1 MKRRYYL
8 AYGSNMN
15 TAQMKFRCP
24 EARVVG
30 AVTLKDFR
38 LLFRG
43 ADGCAFATVEPA
55 RGESVPALLWL
66 ISPADEAALDCYES
80 FPRHYR
86 KEEVKIAY
94 GKRSLSVM
102 TYVMNGGRLGLPSAS
117 YLYTIL
123 EGYAESG
130 LDVAALDKA
139 LKSSARSK

>member
-8 AYGSNMN
+8 AYGSNIN
-15 TAQMKFRCP
+15 TRQMKCRCP
-24 EARVVG
+24 DAKVAG

-55 RGESVPALLWL
+55 RSESVPALLWL
-66 ISPADEAALDCYES
+66 ISFADEAALDRYEN
-80 FPRHYR
+80 FPHHYR
-86 KEEVKIAY
+86 KEKVKIAY
-94 GKRSLSVM
+94 GKRSLSAM
-102 TYVMNGGRLGLPSAS
+102 TYVMNGGRNGLPSAS

-139 LKSSARSK
+139 LGFSVGPK